1 MNSLLPFATAL
12 LLGAA
17 HALEADHMAAVTAF
31 AVRRPTPRS
40 AALFGVRWAFGHGL
54 VIVLV
59 GTAIFALGIRL
70 APDDTAWVDR
80 FVGVVLVAFG
90 VWTASRARTLHAHE
104 HRHDDGTLH
113 AHLHAH
119 GAKHSTHDHR
129 HGATLMGVLHGL
141 AGTVPVLALLPITR
155 LDSPAMAFGY
165 LLMFALGTAVS
176 MALYAMFAGAIAGR
190 AAVRSELIGRALVF
204 GTGIATA
211 AIGVAWV
218 LR

>member
-12 LLGAA
+12 LLGAT

-31 AVRRPTPRS
+31 AVRRPSPRS

-54 VIVLV
+54 VVVLA
-59 GTAIFALGIRL
+59 GTAIFALGVRL
-70 APDDTAWVDR
+70 APDNVAWVDR
-80 FVGVVLVAFG
+80 LVGVALVVLG

-104 HRHDDGTLH
+104 HRHADGTTH

-119 GAKHSTHDHR
+119 DAQHDTHDHQ

-155 LDSPAMAFGY
+155 LDSPVMAFGY
-165 LLMFALGTAVS
+165 LLLFAAGTAVA
-176 MALYAMFAGAIAGR
+176 MALYAMFAGIIVGR
-190 AAVRSELIGRALVF
+190 AAVRSERIARVF
-204 GTGIATA
+204 VLATGIATA
-211 AIGVAWV
+211 ALGVAWV
-218 LR
+218 LG